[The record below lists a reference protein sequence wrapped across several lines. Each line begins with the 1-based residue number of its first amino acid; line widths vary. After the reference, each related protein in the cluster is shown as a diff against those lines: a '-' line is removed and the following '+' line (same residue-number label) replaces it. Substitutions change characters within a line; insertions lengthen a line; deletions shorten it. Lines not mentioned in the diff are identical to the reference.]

1 MEYRCKLEPNGAG
14 GFIAQFHDVPDA
26 LTEGVTREDALA
38 NAADALEVALLGRM
52 KDGDVLPKSTSR
64 VGTLVHV
71 SAQASAK
78 LAFYAAFRQSGL
90 TQSALARKID
100 RDEAEVRR
108 MLKDP
113 KARALTQGFLRQWLR
128 LSMLDAVAV
137 DRMIYREFDDHL
149 RTSFAQEAEAFF
161 EEILHRG

>member
-1 MEYRCKLEPNGAG
+1 VEYRCKLEPNGAG

-52 KDGDVLPKSTSR
+52 KDGDALPKSTSR
-64 VGTLVHV
+64 VGTPVHL

-100 RDEAEVRR
+100 KDEAEVRR
-108 MLKDP
+108 MLDP
-113 KARALTQGFLRQWLR
+113 YHATKLPAL
-128 LSMLDAVAV
+128 D
-137 DRMIYREFDDHL
+137 
-149 RTSFAQEAEAFF
+149 EALHALGQRFVVSVEAA
-161 EEILHRG
+161 